1 MKRRVF
7 RLIPI
12 AALCILISSAHTKAM
27 NSTSNGG
34 GEDPKKDKTKPH
46 VYHNNSTVK
55 IFSPGTK
62 KGLHVKAKR
71 NRRMIDFFVFDL
83 EGNLVQN
90 YRMRSKDQK
99 KLIGLKKGVYI
110 YRVFCGDEEEVS
122 GKIDIK

>member
-1 MKRRVF
+1 MKRRVLK
-7 RLIPI
+7 LIPI
-12 AALCILISSAHTKAM
+12 AALCILMSSQHAHAM
-27 NSTSNGG
+27 ATHNGG
-34 GEDPKKDKTKPH
+34 GEDPKKDKSKTH
-46 VYHNNSTVK
+46 VYHNNSSVK
-55 IFSPGTK
+55 IFSPGAK
-62 KGLHVKAKR
+62 KGLHVKAKK